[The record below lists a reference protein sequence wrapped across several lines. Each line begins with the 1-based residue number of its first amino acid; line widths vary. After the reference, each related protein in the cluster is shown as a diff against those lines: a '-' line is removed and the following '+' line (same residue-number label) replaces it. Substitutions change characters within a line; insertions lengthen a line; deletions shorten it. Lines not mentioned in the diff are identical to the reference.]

1 LCDETTIRSSMR
13 GRLDKR
19 WLACRDPNH
28 ASKQAMQTLTADN
41 AVRLRCGRI
50 MAMNLCGT
58 AGDK

>member
-1 LCDETTIRSSMR
+1 MR